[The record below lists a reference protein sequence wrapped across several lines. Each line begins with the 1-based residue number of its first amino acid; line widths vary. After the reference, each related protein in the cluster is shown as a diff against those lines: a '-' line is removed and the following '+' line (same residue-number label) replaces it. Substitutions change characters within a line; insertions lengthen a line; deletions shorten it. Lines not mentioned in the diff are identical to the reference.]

1 MWTHPRGHWATMN
14 MSALWRIGL
23 PRTFRLTEKAT
34 RTILRLSS
42 LAVFA
47 VGWELLA
54 TRLDS
59 LLLPSCTETMRALA
73 HLATTQELWEAVWIS
88 NQAMVLGFLLASTVG
103 VLLGLLMGRWRTA
116 KRYADPYLN
125 ILNATSKSALIPI
138 IIMATGLGL
147 TSRVLVVFISA
158 VVVITVN
165 VRAGMLTL
173 EPAWVEMAQSF
184 GASEA
189 QLWRKVYL
197 RGALPAVLTGLRLGL
212 ARSVS
217 AMVTVELLLIAL
229 GIGQLILYY
238 RETFDSASLYAM
250 VVLVVTEAVLLLQV
264 CRWLERRVAV
274 WSGEGIA
281 T

>member
-1 MWTHPRGHWATMN
+1 MN
-14 MSALWRIGL
+14 SLALWWMRL
-23 PRTFRLTEKAT
+23 PRTIRLSEKTT
-34 RTILRLSS
+34 RAILRLSS

-54 TRLDS
+54 VQLDS
-59 LLLPSCTETMRALA
+59 LLLPSCTETMRSLA
-73 HLATTQELWEAVWIS
+73 HLVVTQELWEAVWIS
-88 NQAMVLGFLLASTVG
+88 NKAMVLGFLLASTVG

-116 KRYADPYLN
+116 EKYSDPYLN

-165 VRAGMLTL
+165 VRAGMLAL

-184 GASEA
+184 GASET

-197 RGALPAVLTGLRLGL
+197 RGALPAVLAGLRLGL

-274 WSGEGIA
+274 WSGEGVA